1 MQETG
6 TVTVKKLHIFMSIP
20 KKIDTKQGDLFKS
33 RLSKQLDPSHEILT
47 LSKAISWEVLEEKI
61 NVLLPNKK
69 DGQPPKPVR
78 LIVGMLMLQHVY
90 NLSDEAIVERWVEN
104 PYWQYFCGFDYL
116 QWDFPINPSTLT
128 RWRKRLGDKG
138 MQDILKET
146 VETALKTGTVKVK
159 R

>member
-1 MQETG
+1 
-6 TVTVKKLHIFMSIP
+6 MSIP
-20 KKIDTKQGDLFKS
+20 KKTDTKQGDLFKS
-33 RLSKQLDPSHEILT
+33 RLSKQLDPSHEILS
-47 LSKAISWEVLEEKI
+47 LSKAISWDVLEEKI
-61 NVLLPNKK
+61 NVLHPNKK